1 MCPDLF
7 SEEAPC
13 GLIIAKDHLQY
24 GRKRPLSL
32 CILGGRLREV
42 RLYSTSNITLGI
54 EMLTTKKK
62 VKLFVFFASWRDFF
76 YFGATDSLFAL
87 IFCHAPSSLFTTTI
101 GSLPHWRTN
110 CTTWTEKRREIDWEL
125 VHLSWL
131 SHLQVSEPSW
141 ELWLWRFLNMSV
153 FSYS

>member
-62 VKLFVFFASWRDFF
+62 VKLFVFFASQVGVTSFTLVLLIRCSRWFF
-76 YFGATDSLFAL
+76 AMHPLLFL
-87 IFCHAPSSLFTTTI
+87 
-101 GSLPHWRTN
+101 LPR
-110 CTTWTEKRREIDWEL
+110 
-125 VHLSWL
+125 
-131 SHLQVSEPSW
+131 
-141 ELWLWRFLNMSV
+141 
-153 FSYS
+153 

>member
-110 CTTWTEKRREIDWEL
+110 CTTWTEKRREIDTSVGAKLRSMALKVFEY
-125 VHLSWL
+125 
-131 SHLQVSEPSW
+131 EC
-141 ELWLWRFLNMSV
+141 FLILLKWCGQRV
-153 FSYS
+153 FVKN